1 MFVPALKRWAKLG
14 RPSGASMYSVQ
25 RLGSLSAQRLG
36 ACFGSKTGFLF
47 RLPGSSTLVIL
58 PTLRAVARI
67 SRVRALVLILVLLS
81 ALPSPANV
89 IHLKNGRVIWADEV
103 RESKDRVEYDLGED
117 TYAIPKS
124 LVERVEAGG
133 VAPVHTGSAASAR
146 ASTEVPDITP
156 PAPSFNHE
164 ADVAE
169 KVIRGGKVDSDAL
182 SSLGQASNPEL
193 AATAYFLA
201 GKHESD
207 HGNFPQAKRYYESAL
222 RFQPDN
228 STLLIYYAA
237 TLMRTGHA
245 AEALAYAQHAASI
258 APESPDAIAM
268 LGFVQFASDHT
279 PDAIRSWTKS
289 LTLRP
294 DATVSQYLAR
304 ATRESTAESDFSQR
318 ESSHFNLHFEGKD
331 TSETFRRDLLA
342 TLDSEYD
349 DVARDLGYS
358 PRNTIAVTLY
368 TQQAFFD
375 VTRAPSWS
383 GAIND
388 GKLRIPISGVPSV
401 TPELA
406 RVLKHELTHSFVSQM
421 SSNRCP
427 TWLNEGIAQ
436 IEEGKSSASN
446 GRQLAQLFASGN
458 EIPFNVLEGSF
469 MSFSAPEATLAYAES
484 LAATEY
490 IRDAYGM
497 SELAR
502 ILERLSQ
509 GSSTEAALRA
519 TVHSDYRRLRDEMTS
534 TLRGRYG
541 E

>member
-1 MFVPALKRWAKLG
+1 
-14 RPSGASMYSVQ
+14 
-25 RLGSLSAQRLG
+25 
-36 ACFGSKTGFLF
+36 
-47 RLPGSSTLVIL
+47 
-58 PTLRAVARI
+58 
-67 SRVRALVLILVLLS
+67 VLL
-81 ALPSPANV
+81 PAPPAPADV
-89 IHLKNGRVIWADEV
+89 IHLKNGRTISADQV
-103 RESKDRVEYDLGED
+103 RENTNKDRVEYDLGED

-124 LVERVEAGG
+124 SVDHIDAGG
-133 VAPVHTGSAASAR
+133 PAPVHAGSGA
-146 ASTEVPDITP
+146 PDITP
-156 PAPSFNHE
+156 PAPSFDHE
-164 ADVAE
+164 ADIAE
-169 KVIRGGKVDSDAL
+169 KVIRDGKVDTDAL
-182 SSLGQASNPEL
+182 ASLAQPANPER

-237 TLMRTGHA
+237 TLMRTGQASEALSYAEHA
-245 AEALAYAQHAASI
+245 ANI
-258 APESPDAIAM
+258 APDSPDAVAM

-279 PDAIRSWTKS
+279 PDAIRSWKKS

-294 DATVSQYLAR
+294 DATVSQYLVR
-304 ATRESTAESDFSQR
+304 AERESSAESDFSQR

-349 DVARDLGYS
+349 DLVRDLGYS
-358 PRNTIAVTLY
+358 PRNNIAVTLY
-368 TQQAFFD
+368 TQRAFFD

-383 GAIND
+383 GAVND
-388 GKLRIPISGVPSV
+388 GKLRIPVSGVASV

-436 IEEGKSSASN
+436 MEEGKSSAPY
-446 GRQLAQLFASGN
+446 GHPLAQLFAAGY
-458 EIPFNVLEGSF
+458 EFPFNVLEGSF
-469 MSFSAPEATLAYAES
+469 MSFSAPEATAAYAES

-490 IRDAYGM
+490 LRDTYGM
-497 SELAR
+497 TEITS

-519 TVHSDYRRLRDEMTS
+519 TVHSDYRQLRDE
-534 TLRGRYG
+534 LARKLKEKYG

>member
-1 MFVPALKRWAKLG
+1 M
-14 RPSGASMYSVQ
+14 
-25 RLGSLSAQRLG
+25 
-36 ACFGSKTGFLF
+36 
-47 RLPGSSTLVIL
+47 VIL
-58 PTLRAVARI
+58 PALRAVARI
-67 SRVRALVLILVLLS
+67 SRVRALVLILVLLA
-81 ALPSPANV
+81 ALPAPADV

-103 RESKDRVEYDLGED
+103 RERKDRVEYDLGED

-124 LVERVEAGG
+124 SVERVETGG
-133 VAPVHTGSAASAR
+133 IAPVHAGSGAFTG
-146 ASTEVPDITP
+146 VPDVTP

-169 KVIRGGKVDSDAL
+169 KVIRDGRVDTDAL
-182 SSLGQASNPEL
+182 SSFGQASNPEL

-245 AEALAYAQHAASI
+245 PEALSYAQHAASI
-258 APESPDAIAM
+258 APDSPDAIAM

-279 PDAIRSWTKS
+279 PDAIRSWKKS
-289 LTLRP
+289 LALRP

-331 TSETFRRDLLA
+331 TSESFRRDLLA

-358 PRNTIAVTLY
+358 PRNNIAVTLY
-368 TQQAFFD
+368 TRQAFFD
-375 VTRAPSWS
+375 VTRAPSWT
-383 GAIND
+383 GALND
-388 GKLRIPISGVPSV
+388 GKLRIPISGVQSV

-436 IEEGKSSASN
+436 IEEGRSSASY
-446 GRQLAQLFASGN
+446 GHRLAQLFAAGN
-458 EIPFNVLEGSF
+458 EMPLNLLEGSF
-469 MSFSAPEATLAYAES
+469 MNFSEPEAATAYAES
-484 LAATEY
+484 LAAAEY

-497 SELAR
+497 SEIAR
-502 ILERLSQ
+502 ILGLLSE

-519 TVHSDYRRLRDEMTS
+519 TVHSDYRQLRDEMTR
-534 TLRGRYG
+534 TLREKYG

>member
-1 MFVPALKRWAKLG
+1 M
-14 RPSGASMYSVQ
+14 
-25 RLGSLSAQRLG
+25 
-36 ACFGSKTGFLF
+36 
-47 RLPGSSTLVIL
+47 
-58 PTLRAVARI
+58 RI
-67 SRVRALVLILVLLS
+67 LVLILVLLL
-81 ALPSPANV
+81 ALPAPADV
-89 IHLKNGRVIWADEV
+89 IHLKNGRTIWADQV
-103 RESKDRVEYDLGED
+103 RENKDRVEYDLGED

-124 LVERVEAGG
+124 SVERIEAGG
-133 VAPVHTGSAASAR
+133 VAPVHAGATNN
-146 ASTEVPDITP
+146 VPDITT

-169 KVIRGGKVDSDAL
+169 KVIRDGKVDTDAL
-182 SSLGQASNPEL
+182 ASLAQSGSPEL

-201 GKHESD
+201 GKRESD
-207 HGNFPQAKRYYESAL
+207 HGNFPQAQRDYESAL
-222 RFQPDN
+222 HYQPDN

-237 TLMRTGHA
+237 TLLRTGHA
-245 AEALAYAQHAASI
+245 AEALPYAQHAASI
-258 APESPDAIAM
+258 APDSPDALAM

-279 PDAIRSWTKS
+279 PEAIRSWKKS
-289 LTLRP
+289 LALRP

-304 ATRESTAESDFSQR
+304 AERESSAESDFSQR

-331 TSETFRRDLLA
+331 TSENFRRDLLA

-349 DVARDLGYS
+349 DLVRDLGYS
-358 PRNTIAVTLY
+358 PRNNIAVTLY

-388 GKLRIPISGVPSV
+388 GKLRIPISGVQSV

-406 RVLKHELTHSFVSQM
+406 RVLKHELAHSFISQM

-436 IEEGKSSASN
+436 MEEGKSAASS
-446 GRQLAQLFASGN
+446 GHQLAQLFAAGH
-458 EIPFNVLEGSF
+458 EIPVNMLEGSF
-469 MSFSAPEATLAYAES
+469 INYSAPEAVLAYAES

-490 IRDAYGM
+490 IRDTYGM
-497 SELAR
+497 SEIAR
-502 ILERLSQ
+502 ILDLLSR

-519 TVHSDYRRLRDEMTS
+519 TIHSDYRQLREEMAS
-534 TLRGRYG
+534 KLMERYG
-541 E
+541 D

>member
-1 MFVPALKRWAKLG
+1 MVTLPPR
-14 RPSGASMYSVQ
+14 RP
-25 RLGSLSAQRLG
+25 
-36 ACFGSKTGFLF
+36 
-47 RLPGSSTLVIL
+47 
-58 PTLRAVARI
+58 VARI
-67 SRVRALVLILVLLS
+67 SRVRAFVLILVLVLVA
-81 ALPSPANV
+81 ALPAPADV
-89 IHLKNGRVIWADEV
+89 IHLKNGRTIWADQV
-103 RESKDRVEYDLGED
+103 RENKDRIEYDLGED

-124 LVERVEAGG
+124 SVDRIDAGG
-133 VAPVHTGSAASAR
+133 VAPVRAGSGGTASA
-146 ASTEVPDITP
+146 PDINP

-164 ADVAE
+164 ADVAL
-169 KVIRGGKVDSDAL
+169 KVIREGKVDTDAL
-182 SSLGQASNPEL
+182 SDIAQGGNSEL

-207 HGNFPQAKRYYESAL
+207 HGNFPQAKHYYESAL

-245 AEALAYAQHAASI
+245 SEALSYAEHAVRI
-258 APESPDAIAM
+258 DPNSPDAIAM

-279 PDAIRSWTKS
+279 PDAIRSWKKS
-289 LTLRP
+289 LALRP

-304 ATRESTAESDFSQR
+304 AERESTAEADFSQR

-331 TSETFRRDLLA
+331 TSESFRRDLLA
-342 TLDSEYD
+342 TLDSDYD
-349 DVARDLGYS
+349 SLVSDLGYS

-383 GAIND
+383 GALND
-388 GKLRIPISGVPSV
+388 GKLRIPISGVNSV
-401 TPELA
+401 TPDLA

-436 IEEGKSSASN
+436 TEEGRSSSSY
-446 GRQLAQLFASGN
+446 GRLLAQLFKTGN
-458 EIPFNVLEGSF
+458 EIPFNTLEGSF
-469 MSFSAPEATLAYAES
+469 MSFDGPTATIAYAES

-497 SELAR
+497 SEITR
-502 ILERLSQ
+502 ILGLLSQ
-509 GSSTEAALRA
+509 GSSTEAALRG
-519 TVHSDYRRLRDEMTS
+519 TVHSDYHQLRDEIARS
-534 TLRGRYG
+534 LKEKYG

>member
-1 MFVPALKRWAKLG
+1 MLLAALK
-14 RPSGASMYSVQ
+14 AS
-25 RLGSLSAQRLG
+25 AD
-36 ACFGSKTGFLF
+36 
-47 RLPGSSTLVIL
+47 
-58 PTLRAVARI
+58 
-67 SRVRALVLILVLLS
+67 
-81 ALPSPANV
+81 V
-89 IHLKNGRVIWADEV
+89 IHLKNGRTIWADQI
-103 RESKDRVEYDLGED
+103 RENKDRVEYDLGDD

-124 LVERVEAGG
+124 SVERIDAGG
-133 VAPVHTGSAASAR
+133 AAPGHAGESGNA
-146 ASTEVPDITP
+146 PDITP

-169 KVIRGGKVDSDAL
+169 KVIRDGKVDTDAL
-182 SSLGQASNPEL
+182 GSIAQAANPEL

-207 HGNFPQAKRYYESAL
+207 RGNFPQAKRYYESAL

-237 TLMRTGHA
+237 CLMRTGHA
-245 AEALAYAQHAASI
+245 AEALSYAQHAASI
-258 APESPDAIAM
+258 AQNSADAVAM

-279 PDAIRSWTKS
+279 PDAIRSWKKS

-304 ATRESTAESDFSQR
+304 AERESTAESDFSQR
-318 ESSHFNLHFEGKD
+318 ESSHFNLHFEGRD

-342 TLDSEYD
+342 TLDAEYD
-349 DVARDLGYS
+349 DLVRDLGYS
-358 PRNTIAVTLY
+358 PHNNIAVTLY

-375 VTRAPSWS
+375 VTRAPSWT
-383 GAIND
+383 GALND
-388 GKLRIPISGVPSV
+388 GKLRIPISGVQRI

-406 RVLKHELTHSFVSQM
+406 RVLKHELTHSFISQM

-436 IEEGKSSASN
+436 IEEGRSAASY
-446 GRQLAQLFASGN
+446 GHQLAKLFAAGN
-458 EIPFNVLEGSF
+458 EIPFNMLEGSF
-469 MSFSAPEATLAYAES
+469 MSFSTPEAVVAYTES

-497 SELAR
+497 SEITR
-502 ILERLSQ
+502 ILERIAQ

-519 TVHSDYRRLRDEMTS
+519 TVHSDYRQLQDEMTRK
-534 TLRGRYG
+534 LKERYG

>member
-1 MFVPALKRWAKLG
+1 M
-14 RPSGASMYSVQ
+14 
-25 RLGSLSAQRLG
+25 
-36 ACFGSKTGFLF
+36 
-47 RLPGSSTLVIL
+47 
-58 PTLRAVARI
+58 RAF
-67 SRVRALVLILVLLS
+67 VLILVLLS
-81 ALPSPANV
+81 ALTASADV
-89 IHLKNGRVIWADEV
+89 IHLKNGRTIWADQV
-103 RESKDRVEYDLGED
+103 RENKDHVEYDLGDD

-124 LVERVEAGG
+124 TVERIDAGG
-133 VAPVHTGSAASAR
+133 PAPVHPGASAN
-146 ASTEVPDITP
+146 VPDITP
-156 PAPSFNHE
+156 PAPSFTHE

-169 KVIRGGKVDSDAL
+169 KVIRDGKVDADAL
-182 SSLGQASNPEL
+182 AIVAQTGNSEL

-237 TLMRTGHA
+237 TQMRTGHA
-245 AEALAYAQHAASI
+245 AEALSYSQRAASI
-258 APESPDAIAM
+258 APDSPDAIAM

-279 PDAIRSWTKS
+279 PDAIRSWKKS
-289 LTLRP
+289 LALRP
-294 DATVSQYLAR
+294 DAIVSQYLAR
-304 ATRESTAESDFSQR
+304 AERELSAESDFSQR

-342 TLDSEYD
+342 TLDSEYED
-349 DVARDLGYS
+349 LVRDLGYS
-358 PRNTIAVTLY
+358 PHNNIAVTLY
-368 TQQAFFD
+368 TQRTFFD

-388 GKLRIPISGVPSV
+388 GKLRIPISGMASV

-436 IEEGKSSASN
+436 IEEGKSSAAY
-446 GRQLAQLFASGN
+446 GRQLAQLFAAGN

-469 MSFSAPEATLAYAES
+469 MSFSGPQATAAYAES

-497 SELAR
+497 SEITR
-502 ILERLSQ
+502 ILERLSG
-509 GSSTEAALRA
+509 GSSTEAALRV
-519 TVHSDYRRLRDEMTS
+519 TVHSDYRQLRDEMTRA
-534 TLRGRYG
+534 LREKYG

>member
-1 MFVPALKRWAKLG
+1 VA
-14 RPSGASMYSVQ
+14 
-25 RLGSLSAQRLG
+25 
-36 ACFGSKTGFLF
+36 
-47 RLPGSSTLVIL
+47 I
-58 PTLRAVARI
+58 ARI
-67 SRVRALVLILVLLS
+67 RRVRILVLIFVPILVPILVLVS
-81 ALPSPANV
+81 ALPAGADV
-89 IHLKNGRVIWADEV
+89 IHLKNGRTIWADAV
-103 RESKDRVEYDLGED
+103 RETKDRVEYDRGDD

-124 LVERVEAGG
+124 SVERIESGG
-133 VAPVHTGSAASAR
+133 ISPVHASPGDAGSA
-146 ASTEVPDITP
+146 PDITP
-156 PAPSFNHE
+156 PTPSFNHE

-169 KVIRGGKVDSDAL
+169 KVIRDGKVDPDAL
-182 SSLGQASNPEL
+182 AGFGRASNSEI

-207 HGNFPQAKRYYESAL
+207 HGNFAAAKRYYETAL
-222 RFQPDN
+222 GFQPDN

-245 AEALAYAQHAASI
+245 AEALPYAQHAASVD
-258 APESPDAIAM
+258 PNSPDAIAM

-279 PDAIRSWTKS
+279 PEAIRAWKKS
-289 LTLRP
+289 LAMRP
-294 DATVSQYLAR
+294 DAVVSQYLAR
-304 ATRESTAESDFSQR
+304 AERESSAESDFSQR
-318 ESSHFNLHFEGKD
+318 ESSHFNLHYEGKD
-331 TSETFRRDLLA
+331 TPESFRRDLLA
-342 TLDSEYD
+342 TLDSDYD
-349 DVARDLGYS
+349 DLVRDLGYS
-358 PRNTIAVTLY
+358 PRNNIAVTLY
-368 TQQAFFD
+368 TQQSFFD

-388 GKLRIPISGVPSV
+388 GKLRIPISGMQGV
-401 TPELA
+401 TPELG

-446 GRQLAQLFASGN
+446 GHPLAQMFASGN

-469 MSFSAPEATLAYAES
+469 MNFSSPQATVAYAES
-484 LAATEY
+484 LAAAEY

-497 SELAR
+497 SEIAR
-502 ILERLSQ
+502 ILEMLSQ

-519 TVHSDYRRLRDEMTS
+519 TVHSDYRQLRDEMAR
-534 TLRGRYG
+534 TLKDKYG